1 MTPDR
6 PLQSEIEQLE
16 QRFAENP
23 QGRVFAHL
31 ADLYRQAGR
40 LEEAEALVVEGLKRH
55 PNYVSA
61 YLVLGRVYA
70 DWRRHDQAGA
80 QFARVLE
87 LDAQNLVALRALGD
101 LAAERGFWEEAR
113 TWYERVLQIDPY
125 NEEAKDALGKLPTA
139 AAEPAEAPKEAGKP
153 AEAESDAVAGY
164 SRYGEELLDA
174 GTERPGE
181 PAAPE
186 AARSDEAGDTGAAAA
201 QEPPAR
207 PAEEALAPARP
218 ARPEEPEGEV
228 TPVTETMAELYAEQG
243 LFEDAIEI
251 YRELQ
256 ARRPEEPR
264 FARRIEELRGK
275 VQERSVAPPPL
286 PTGPDEPL
294 PRERPVPESPE
305 APSDSPTP
313 VLELEV
319 EPGEPAPERE
329 VSPREPAA
337 PSTDWMEAAPGERSP
352 LKGSGPSAEEAELP
366 DWLAEAGEP
375 AAGSTAPEE
384 PDPWE
389 VAPASPPSNSVPEPR
404 RPAPASEPRESA
416 EEEIA
421 LPGWLTEPTAPK
433 ERPTAAPQA
442 ARSHAPA
449 SREFAFQATARTEE
463 LGVRDAF
470 AASFEAARQPQ
481 PAPPTAPQAPTPAP
495 GSAATRAPTS
505 PGPEVEEGAGTI
517 AEYIGSI
524 LSSGEQVSPAERPTP
539 VERPGLSE
547 RPTAAP
553 PRPSPDATQPAPPG
567 VGHPQAG
574 ESEDDLSQFQS
585 WLRSLKR

>member
-31 ADLYRQAGR
+31 ADLYRQARR

-70 DWRRHDQAGA
+70 DWGRHDQAGA

-101 LAAERGFWEEAR
+101 LAAERGLWEEAR
-113 TWYERVLQIDPY
+113 SWYERVLQIDPY
-125 NEEAKDALGKLPTA
+125 NEEAKSAIGKLPTA
-139 AAEPAEAPKEAGKP
+139 AAEPAEAPEGAGKP
-153 AEAESDAVAGY
+153 ADAESEAVSGY

-186 AARSDEAGDTGAAAA
+186 AARSGAASDAG
-201 QEPPAR
+201 EPST
-207 PAEEALAPARP
+207 EAAPAP
-218 ARPEEPEGEV
+218 ATAEEPEGEV

-243 LFEDAIEI
+243 LLEDAIEI

-264 FARRIEELRGK
+264 FARRIEELRAK
-275 VQERSVAPPPL
+275 VQEQSAPPPL

-294 PRERPVPESPE
+294 PRERDVPEKPG
-305 APSDSPTP
+305 APPDSPTP
-313 VLELEV
+313 VLELEAESREAGPSAARKPES
-319 EPGEPAPERE
+319 EPSG
-329 VSPREPAA
+329 REPAA
-337 PSTDWMEAAPGERSP
+337 ASTDWMEAAFGERPPEPAAES
-352 LKGSGPSAEEAELP
+352 SAEEVELP
-366 DWLAEAGEP
+366 DWLADDSEP
-375 AAGSTAPEE
+375 AAASAAPGAA
-384 PDPWE
+384 DPWE
-389 VAPASPPSNSVPEPR
+389 AAPASPPSASEPEPWA
-404 RPAPASEPRESA
+404 PVPASEPMGSRE
-416 EEEIA
+416 EDVP
-421 LPGWLTEPTAPK
+421 LPGWLTDPTERKGRPAPA
-433 ERPTAAPQA
+433 PGAAP
-442 ARSHAPA
+442 ARAPE
-449 SREFAFQATARTEE
+449 SRQFAFRATAGAEE
-463 LGVRDAF
+463 LGTRDPF
-470 AASFEAARQPQ
+470 AASFEAAPTPQ
-481 PAPPTAPQAPTPAP
+481 PPIAPPGPAPASGLAAARTPARP
-495 GSAATRAPTS
+495 EAEIEGS
-505 PGPEVEEGAGTI
+505 AGTI
-517 AEYIGSI
+517 AEYIAGI
-524 LSSGEQVSPAERPTP
+524 LSHGETAPPAERPAP
-539 VERPGLSE
+539 PE
-547 RPTAAP
+547 RPTATPPTAP
-553 PRPSPDATQPAPPG
+553 AASRPSPEATQPAPPG